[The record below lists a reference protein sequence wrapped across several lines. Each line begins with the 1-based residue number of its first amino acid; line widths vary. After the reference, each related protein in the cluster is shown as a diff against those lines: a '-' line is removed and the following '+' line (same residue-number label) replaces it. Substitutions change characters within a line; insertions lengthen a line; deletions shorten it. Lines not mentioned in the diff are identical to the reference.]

1 MSSSGFLEPILH
13 IDMDSFFVEVERVLD
28 PALRGVPVAVGG
40 AGARGVIASASYEA
54 RAMGVRSAMPT
65 AAALRRCPKLL
76 VVGSQHAVYRDVSVK
91 MFGILNEVSPEV
103 EGLSIDE
110 AFLDVSSL
118 KKHYDS
124 ASEIAALLRTR
135 IADELG
141 LPASVGIASNK
152 LIAKLASEKAKP
164 DGVMHVRIDSQIE
177 FLHALPARDLWGVG
191 AATLASLQRLGI
203 ETIGDISKTPEASLA
218 SALGPSL
225 GPSLLRLANGLDP
238 RPVVDGRGVKSVSA
252 EETFAVDITSR
263 QVLETELLRLVDK
276 LEYRMSRTALVGR
289 TISIKVRFADFTT
302 ISRSHTPP
310 APAVLAR
317 DMFREARQLLLN
329 AVPAPQAVRL
339 LGVSLTALEPAG
351 GRQLSLDTPEKWDRL
366 ADAVT
371 EVRDRYGAG
380 SVTPA
385 RLSEPDLAGGD
396 SKEV

>member
-1 MSSSGFLEPILH
+1 
-13 IDMDSFFVEVERVLD
+13 MDSFFVEVERVMN
-28 PALRGVPVAVGG
+28 PSLRGLPVAVGG
-40 AGARGVIASASYEA
+40 VGARGVIASASYEA

-65 AAALRRCPKLL
+65 AAALRRCPNLV
-76 VVGSQHAVYRDVSVK
+76 VVGSQHGVYRDVSVK
-91 MFGILNEVSPEV
+91 MFRILNEVVPEV

-124 ASEIAALLRTR
+124 AVVIAEVLRTR
-135 IADELG
+135 IADELS

-164 DGVMHVRIDSQIE
+164 NGVLRVPLETQLQ
-177 FLHALPARDLWGVG
+177 FLHSLPARNLWGVG
-191 AATLASLQRLGI
+191 AATLATLQRLGI

-218 SALGPSL
+218 SLLGPGLGPSL
-225 GPSLLRLANGLDP
+225 VRLASGLDP
-238 RPVVDGRGVKSVSA
+238 RPVVDSRRVKSVSA
-252 EETFAVDITSR
+252 EETFATDITSR
-263 QVLETELLRLVDK
+263 QGLETELLRLVDK
-276 LEYRMSRTALVGR
+276 LEYRMRRAALVGR

-310 APAVLAR
+310 APAVLAK

-329 AVPAPQAVRL
+329 AVPSPQAVRL
-339 LGVSLTALEPAG
+339 LGVALTGLEETG

-366 ADAVT
+366 ADAVG
-371 EVRDRYGAG
+371 EVRDRFGAS

-385 RLSEPDLAGGD
+385 RLSEPELPSDT

>member
-1 MSSSGFLEPILH
+1 
-13 IDMDSFFVEVERVLD
+13 MDSFFVEVERVMN
-28 PALRGVPVAVGG
+28 PTLRGLPVAVGG
-40 AGARGVIASASYEA
+40 VGARGVIASASYEA

-65 AAALRRCPKLL
+65 AAALRRCPSLV
-76 VVGSQHAVYRDVSVK
+76 VVGSQHGVYRDVSVK
-91 MFGILNEVSPEV
+91 MFRILNEVVPEV

-124 ASEIAALLRTR
+124 AVEIAEVLRER
-135 IADELG
+135 IADELS

-164 DGVMHVRIDSQIE
+164 NGVLRVRLETQLQ
-177 FLHALPARDLWGVG
+177 FLHSLPARNLWGVG
-191 AATLASLQRLGI
+191 AATLATLQRLGI
-203 ETIGDISKTPEASLA
+203 ETIGDISKTSAASLA
-218 SALGPSL
+218 SLLGPGLGPSL
-225 GPSLLRLANGLDP
+225 VQLANGLDP
-238 RPVVDGRGVKSVSA
+238 RPVVDSRRVKSVSA
-252 EETFAVDITSR
+252 EETFATDITSR
-263 QVLETELLRLVDK
+263 QALETELLRLVDK
-276 LEYRMSRTALVGR
+276 LEYRMRRAALVGR

-310 APAVLAR
+310 APAVLAK

-339 LGVSLTALEPAG
+339 LGVALSGLEETG

-371 EVRDRYGAG
+371 EVRERFGAS
-380 SVTPA
+380 SVAPA
-385 RLSEPDLAGGD
+385 RLTELELPSDT